1 MLTKDIVKG
10 TEVYLRNGLRAQTV
24 DNVRNQATR
33 LMMVFGAEQGMFDEM
48 GSVYTTDIVK
58 ANVDG
63 VWVDVEL
70 TAKQREQMANRAAF
84 GF

>member
-33 LMMVFGAEQGMFDEM
+33 LMMVFGSEQGMFDEM

-58 ANVDG
+58 VNVDG
-63 VWVDVEL
+63 VWENVEL
-70 TAKQREQMANRAAF
+70 TAKQNEQMTSRSAF